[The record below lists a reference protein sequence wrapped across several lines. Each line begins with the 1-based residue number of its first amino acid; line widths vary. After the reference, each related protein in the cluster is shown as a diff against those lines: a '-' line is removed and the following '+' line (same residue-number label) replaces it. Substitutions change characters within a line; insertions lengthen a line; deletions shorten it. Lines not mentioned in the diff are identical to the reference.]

1 MQRWRW
7 QVGHLPA
14 DASPH
19 STQVG
24 IGYTVGCGMRHTP
37 IVSAS
42 TAEYNSAPMRGSIRR
57 ATSRARSVCYNA
69 SARGRTRID
78 IGAEEGKRHGGG
90 AAYGDC
96 LTLGRSGFFD
106 RAGIGCGTRIRAL
119 RTLLPL
125 WPAACAR
132 AGGLLA
138 APPSFLLPPAPNSL
152 STTRS
157 LSWSAPSFPLT
168 FP

>member
-42 TAEYNSAPMRGSIRR
+42 TAEYNSAAMRGPIRR
-57 ATSRARSVCYNA
+57 ATSRTRSVCYNA

-78 IGAEEGKRHGGG
+78 IGPEVGKRHGGG
-90 AAYGDC
+90 QAFRDL
-96 LTLGRSGFFD
+96 LTLCQSV
-106 RAGIGCGTRIRAL
+106 
-119 RTLLPL
+119 
-125 WPAACAR
+125 
-132 AGGLLA
+132 
-138 APPSFLLPPAPNSL
+138 SFSPPALHSV
-152 STTRS
+152 T
-157 LSWSAPSFPLT
+157 A
-168 FP
+168 